1 MKTNG
6 SKARH
11 KFSAETKLQILKEG
25 RHTNLSIS
33 QVCDE
38 CQTYHSQSNDRDER
52 VHRTFREEMPL
63 DETIL
68 LYEVRHVIV
77 DYGTYYNQRRP
88 HSALKYLCSHDYYRG
103 DPVALL
109 AQRESKLR
117 AAAEKRRAYWEQQGP
132 ESHQRV
138 ARVNSD
144 TVCGCGEPSSSD
156 CEVCVSGGRAV
167 LAMARLPAS

>member
-38 CQTYHSQSNDRDER
+38 YQISLTLSYQWERIAERAAKTALRGQPRGRKNLRPRQAGEPEIVHDGGPQFTGREWSHFIQATGTTDVRTHPYHSQSNERDER

-63 DETIL
+63 DETTL
-68 LYEVRHVIV
+68 LYEARHVIV
-77 DYGTYYNQRRP
+77 DYATYYNQRRP
-88 HSALKYLCSHDYYRG
+88 HS
-103 DPVALL
+103 P
-109 AQRESKLR
+109 
-117 AAAEKRRAYWEQQGP
+117 
-132 ESHQRV
+132 
-138 ARVNSD
+138 
-144 TVCGCGEPSSSD
+144 
-156 CEVCVSGGRAV
+156 
-167 LAMARLPAS
+167 